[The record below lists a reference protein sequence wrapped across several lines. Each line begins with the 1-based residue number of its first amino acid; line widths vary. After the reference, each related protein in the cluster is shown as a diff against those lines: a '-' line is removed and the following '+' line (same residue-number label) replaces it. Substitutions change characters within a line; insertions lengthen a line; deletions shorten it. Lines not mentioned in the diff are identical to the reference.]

1 MFLRWFLSFLL
12 LVSTLVFLPSCGLLV
27 RETEKGITKVANSEL
42 FWQGRHGTLSE
53 QEMEWAK
60 IAWKYFINNY
70 NEDTGLVNG
79 VDGFHVASIWN
90 VADTIAATVTAH
102 RLELID
108 NYEFDHRI
116 TPLLE
121 FLNSMPL
128 SYGQL
133 PNAFYDTEGG
143 EMTDGAGGEY
153 ESSGSGKDTD
163 SSKNAKESAVGWSA
177 VDIGR
182 LLVWLQVLSDYAPQY
197 TEYIDKA
204 ILRWNFCKVINECGE
219 LSGVNPNS
227 SKEPLSRFPKEP
239 LGYYEYALMGYAT
252 WGFPRPPAKK
262 KDAPTV
268 EIYGIKLPN
277 SREDSRKTGISD
289 PLVSL
294 PYLLLGLEF
303 NWDRFDDSFSA
314 DAYSSNTALAD
325 LAQRIYKVQEK
336 RYQHEGI
343 FTAKTNYR
351 RSKPPYLLYDTIF
364 ADGYAWNTLTPEGE
378 QHPDLALVAN
388 SAAFGM
394 WALWKTSYTDGLM
407 QLIRTLH
414 DPEQG
419 WFEGRKEKDGG
430 YERTLSC
437 TTNAVVLEALYY
449 KMYGKIYTRKRS
461 KSYAD
466 LLMENEFRRPSCSP
480 LDLKECPFK

>member
-1 MFLRWFLSFLL
+1 MFFLRYFFLILPLISALFLL
-12 LVSTLVFLPSCGLLV
+12 QSCGLVV
-27 RETEKGITKVANSEL
+27 RETEKGLTNAANSEL
-42 FWQGRHGTLSE
+42 FWQGRHGKLNE

-60 IAWKYFINNY
+60 IAWKYFVNNY

-79 VDGFHVASIWN
+79 VDGFNVASTWN
-90 VADTIAATVTAH
+90 VADTIAAVITAH

-133 PNAFYDTEGG
+133 PNAFYDTKTG

-153 ESSGSGKDTD
+153 ENSEDSGKD
-163 SSKNAKESAVGWSA
+163 SKDNNKESTVGWSA

-182 LLVWLQVLSDYAPQY
+182 LLVWLQILSDYAPQY

-204 ILRWNFCKVINECGE
+204 ILRWNFCKVINECGD
-219 LSGVNPNS
+219 LSGVNRNS
-227 SKEPLSRFPKEP
+227 SKNPLSISPKEP

-252 WGFPRPPAKK
+252 WGFPLPQRRKK
-262 KDAPTV
+262 VPTI
-268 EIYGIKLPN
+268 EIYGIDLPN
-277 SREDSRKTGISD
+277 SKEDSRKTGISD

-303 NWDRFDDSFSA
+303 NWDTFDDHLSPDS
-314 DAYSSNTALAD
+314 YSSNSALAD

-336 RYQHEGI
+336 RYQNERI
-343 FTAKTNYR
+343 FTARANYR
-351 RSKPPYLLYDTIF
+351 RSKPPYLIYDSIF

-378 QHPDLALVAN
+378 LHPDLALVSN

-394 WALWKTSYTDGLM
+394 WGLWKTPYTNGLM
-407 QLIRTLH
+407 QLVNPLH
-414 DPEQG
+414 DPEKG

-430 YERTLSC
+430 YEQTTTC
-437 TTNAVVLEALYY
+437 TTNAVVLEVLYY
-449 KMYGKIYTRKRS
+449 KMYGKIYSSKKS

-466 LLMENEFRRPSCSP
+466 ILMKNEFRRPPCSP
-480 LDLKECPFK
+480 IDLKECPFK